1 MFERNREGKGLGEKG
16 RQPGKVRAGTTQPWA
31 GLETE
36 LENALK
42 KRPRATRSSSA
53 NKDQ

>member
-1 MFERNREGKGLGEKG
+1 MKEIGSREGKGSGEKG
-16 RQPGKVRAGTTQPWA
+16 RQPGKVRAGTRQAWA

-36 LENALK
+36 LENALRK
-42 KRPRATRSSSA
+42 WPRNSSA